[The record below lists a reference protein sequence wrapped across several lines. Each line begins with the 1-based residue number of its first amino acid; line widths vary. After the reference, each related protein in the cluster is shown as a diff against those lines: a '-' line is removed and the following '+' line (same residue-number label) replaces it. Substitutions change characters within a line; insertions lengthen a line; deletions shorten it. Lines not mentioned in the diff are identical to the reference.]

1 MRSDTKPRFPVNP
14 WLAWRPGSDRA
25 FDALERIGVLIRSGA
40 CWDDSYAFELG
51 AQARRYAN
59 QCPKG
64 FRHGLEIVLSE
75 HGNLAAIQG
84 WLSAAPNRDFT
95 HIDQSPRSAD

>member
-1 MRSDTKPRFPVNP
+1 MRSGTKPGFPVNP

-40 CWDDSYAFELG
+40 AWDDSYAFELG

-59 QCPKG
+59 QCPKS
-64 FRHGLEIVLSE
+64 FRYGLEIVLSE
-75 HGNLAAIQG
+75 HGNLAAIHG
-84 WLSAAPNRDFT
+84 WLSAAPNLDFPYF
-95 HIDQSPRSAD
+95 DQLPDRAE

>member
-1 MRSDTKPRFPVNP
+1 MHSATKSGFPVNP

-25 FDALERIGVLIRSGA
+25 FDALERIGVLIRRGA
-40 CWDDSYAFELG
+40 DWEDSYAFELG

-64 FRHGLEIVLSE
+64 FRRGLEIVLSE

-84 WLSAAPNRDFT
+84 WLSEAPDLDFP
-95 HIDQSPRSAD
+95 HAEQLPEKR